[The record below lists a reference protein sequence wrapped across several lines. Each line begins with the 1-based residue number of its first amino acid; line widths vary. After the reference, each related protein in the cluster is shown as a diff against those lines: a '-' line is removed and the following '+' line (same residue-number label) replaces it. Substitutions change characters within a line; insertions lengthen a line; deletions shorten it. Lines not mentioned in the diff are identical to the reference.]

1 MNYSLSNS
9 NIAKAVS
16 APVIPLRR
24 LLLVEPA
31 TSSSVSM
38 LEKLAVLDHFQIEK
52 ANRLESIPAIV
63 DASQPEMLI
72 LSVNALTDIDL
83 DPVIWLNINNPIPVV
98 VFAHQNS
105 PCAVKSV
112 VAAGVCTYI
121 VDNVAPQRLPV
132 ILDLAFERFSQM
144 QSVSNE
150 LLQTKK
156 KLSERKLIERAKGII
171 MRQKN
176 FTEEQAYMEL
186 RKSAM
191 NQGKTMAELAR
202 KIIVAFDTILD

>member
-1 MNYSLSNS
+1 MNYPLSNA
-9 NIAKAVS
+9 NIAKALS
-16 APVIPLRR
+16 TPAISLRR

-38 LEKLAVLDHFQIEK
+38 LEKLSLLDCCQIEK
-52 ANRLESIPAIV
+52 VNRLESIPAIV
-63 DASQPEMLI
+63 NASQPEMLI
-72 LSVNALTDIDL
+72 LSVNALTDVDL

-105 PCAVKSV
+105 PCAVQSV

-121 VDNVAPQRLPV
+121 VDDVAPQRLPV

-144 QSVSNE
+144 QGVNNE
-150 LLQTKK
+150 LVQTKQ

-176 FTEEQAYMEL
+176 CTEEQAYIEL

-191 NQGKTMAELAR
+191 NQCKTMAELAR
-202 KIIVAFDTILD
+202 KIIVTFDTILD

>member
-1 MNYSLSNS
+1 MNYPLSNA
-9 NIAKAVS
+9 NIAKALS
-16 APVIPLRR
+16 TPAISLRR

-38 LEKLAVLDHFQIEK
+38 LEKLSVLDCCQIEK
-52 ANRLESIPAIV
+52 VNRLESIPAIV
-63 DASQPEMLI
+63 NASQPEMLI
-72 LSVNALTDIDL
+72 LSVNALTDVDL
-83 DPVIWLNINNPIPVV
+83 ESVIWLNINNPIPVV

-105 PCAVKSV
+105 PYAVQSV

-121 VDNVAPQRLPV
+121 VDDVAPKRLPV

-144 QSVSNE
+144 QSVNNE
-150 LLQTKK
+150 LVQTKQ

-176 FTEEQAYMEL
+176 CTEEQAYIEL

-191 NQGKTMAELAR
+191 NQCKTMAELAR
-202 KIIVAFDTILD
+202 KIIVVFDTILD